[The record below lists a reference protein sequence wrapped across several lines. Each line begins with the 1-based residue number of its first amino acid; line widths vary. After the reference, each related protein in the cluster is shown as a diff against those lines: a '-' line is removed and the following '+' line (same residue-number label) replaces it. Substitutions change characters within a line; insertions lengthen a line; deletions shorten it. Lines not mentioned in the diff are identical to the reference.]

1 MSETKLNFKLVRPA
15 KSSGGDR
22 YEYLT
27 KGNDKW
33 MVVYIPQSISRGE
46 RGGSPVKE
54 LNITISTCD

>member
-22 YEYLT
+22 YEHLT

-33 MVVYIPQSISRGE
+33 MVVYIPQSISRK
-46 RGGSPVKE
+46 GGSPVKE